1 MVSALS
7 AEIRKSRIC
16 VSKPLLALFPV
27 VFCELFRDVFC
38 MVFTMRA
45 RIADNFSTIL
55 MQGGVQIVPL
65 LIFVRL
71 CRTFSKTFLGVF
83 RGTYLKK
90 KPPSRTAIHYT
101 QYTIPLLYT
110 SKTHRNRGCS
120 QRHRISRKREQDI
133 HCQRRNHPKYATYRV

>member
-16 VSKPLLALFPV
+16 VSKPLLALFSV

-38 MVFTMRA
+38 IFFTMRA
-45 RIADNFSTIL
+45 RITDNFSTMFSTIL
-55 MQGGVQIVPL
+55 MQGGVQFVPL

-90 KPPSRTAIHYT
+90 SRPPGVM
-101 QYTIPLLYT
+101 
-110 SKTHRNRGCS
+110 N
-120 QRHRISRKREQDI
+120 
-133 HCQRRNHPKYATYRV
+133 PKS